1 MELAAHEW
9 AMADLG
15 ERCRNLRLIKVAQQM
30 GDKPTHSIP
39 GARGGWMATAG
50 AYRLIS
56 NDSFDPSFLS

>member
-1 MELAAHEW
+1 
-9 AMADLG
+9 MADLG

-56 NDSFDPSFLS
+56 NDSFDPIFLS